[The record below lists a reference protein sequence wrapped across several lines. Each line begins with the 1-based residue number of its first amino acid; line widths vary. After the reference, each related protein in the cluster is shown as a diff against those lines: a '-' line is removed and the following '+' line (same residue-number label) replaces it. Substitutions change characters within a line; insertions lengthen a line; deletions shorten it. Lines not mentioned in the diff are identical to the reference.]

1 MSVGKD
7 RILRRSESGSD
18 KMTIFD
24 EAIRFAV
31 EAHGDT
37 TRRRTSAPYILH
49 PLEAAVIVGTMTS
62 DEEVLAA
69 AVLHDTVEDT
79 EATIEEIRERFGDR
93 VADLVLSET
102 ENKYPGIPK
111 LESWR
116 RRKEESLAK
125 LKSADDADV
134 KMLWLGDKLSNMRS
148 FFRAWRISGNA
159 IWESFNQK
167 DPAQQAWYYR
177 TIVELLSELKNYE
190 AWQELKY
197 LVDAVFEGV
206 E

>member
-1 MSVGKD
+1 
-7 RILRRSESGSD
+7 
-18 KMTIFD
+18 MTVFD

-31 EAHGDT
+31 EAHGGM

-49 PLEAAVIVGTMTS
+49 PLEAAVIAGTMTT

-79 EATIEEIRERFGDR
+79 AVTIEEIRERFGDR
-93 VADLVLSET
+93 VAELVLSET
-102 ENKYPGIPK
+102 ENKYPEIPK

-116 RRKEESLAK
+116 RRKEESLEK
-125 LKSADDADV
+125 LHQAEDPGV
-134 KMLWLGDKLSNMRS
+134 KLLWLGDKLSNMRS
-148 FFRAWRISGNA
+148 FFRAWRISGNT

-177 TIVELLSELKNYE
+177 TIVELLSDLKGYE
-190 AWQELKY
+190 AWQEFKY
-197 LVDAVFEGV
+197 MVDAVFEGV
-206 E
+206 N